1 MRSDQLQKVKM
12 KSKVEIVLYIYDQLK
27 DGRSINAFQV
37 MNEFNI
43 CDRTFRRYISDI
55 NAYLCNQYKNVQIV
69 YNRATKEYVLE

>member
-1 MRSDQLQKVKM
+1 M
-12 KSKVEIVLYIYDQLK
+12 KSKVEIILYIYDQLK
-27 DGRSINAFQV
+27 EEKKINSLQI

-69 YNRATKEYVLE
+69 YDRKLKEYILE

>member
-1 MRSDQLQKVKM
+1 M
-12 KSKVEIVLYIYDQLK
+12 KSKVEIILYIYDKLK
-27 DGRSINAFQV
+27 EEKKINSLQI

-69 YNRATKEYVLE
+69 YDRKLKEYILE